1 LSPKSPALK
10 NSLINQLAVQKPKC
24 RTAVKYQKIQIHD
37 CSNDAKKKKKIGDKI
52 IFQLPKYKETNIQP
66 IYIKQ

>member
-37 CSNDAKKKKKIGDKI
+37 CSNDAKKNGDKI

>member
-37 CSNDAKKKKKIGDKI
+37 CSNDAKKKNGDKI
-52 IFQLPKYKETNIQP
+52 IFHLPKYKETNIQP